1 MQNTR
6 TSKAKLLAV
15 TSLFRQ
21 IISILLNFLSRTI
34 FIQMLGA
41 EYLGLNGLFT
51 NILSILALSEL
62 GIGAAISFYLY
73 KPIADSNY
81 DRIKSIMHF
90 YKICYRCVGTFIILA
105 GVFCLPFLKYFV
117 KFDNTLGINLQL
129 VFMLYIFNTAAT
141 YFLYSYKQTLVY
153 ASQEGYRIEKYN
165 IVFSFVSCI
174 ADCIILYI
182 FKNYYIYLVQKF
194 VVILLK
200 NLYLGAIIDKAYP
213 YLHSNDYEKLSKVEI
228 KSILKDVAN
237 ISIYKIGSALY
248 SATDNIIISAIIGTI
263 VVGYYS
269 NYSLI
274 IAQILMVINL
284 LSNSFVA
291 GIGNVIVKETRE
303 RKLKIFYELDMC
315 LYGCIFLSSMLLVQL
330 LNPFIGMWVGN
341 VDKNY
346 VLPFYI
352 VCIIVFNFFLD
363 TSILIL
369 TAFREGS
376 GHFEIGKKA
385 QLFGGILNIILSI
398 ILGKRLGLA
407 GIFIATSVCKLFI
420 TILPIVYKTANKV
433 FKESGIK
440 MVTYYFSHL
449 LLLIAGWGIEST
461 INTKISCSGIGGL
474 IIRGFISI
482 FVFLVLFLAVY
493 GRTDIFKS
501 LINRMKLEFPLKN

>member
-6 TSKAKLLAV
+6 TNKAKLLAI
-15 TSLFRQ
+15 TSLLRQ

-73 KPIADSNY
+73 KPIADSNQ

-90 YKICYRCVGTFIILA
+90 YKLCYRFVGTFIILA
-105 GVFCLPFLKYFV
+105 GILCLPFLKYLV
-117 KFDNTLGINLQL
+117 KFESTISINLQL
-129 VFMLYIFNTAAT
+129 VFMLYIFNTSAT
-141 YFLYSYKQTLVY
+141 YFLYSYKQTLAY
-153 ASQEGYRIEKYN
+153 ASQEGHKIEKYN

-174 ADCIILYI
+174 VDCIILCV
-182 FKNYYIYLVQKF
+182 FKNYYVYLVQKF

-200 NLYLGAIIDKAYP
+200 NLYIGAIIDKR
-213 YLHSNDYEKLSKVEI
+213 YLYLRSKNYTKLSKVEI

-284 LSNSFVA
+284 ISNSFVA
-291 GIGNVIVKETRE
+291 GIGNVMAKETHE
-303 RKLKIFYELDMC
+303 KKLQIFYELDLC
-315 LYGCIFLSSMLLVQL
+315 LYGFIFVSSLLLVQL
-330 LNPFIGMWVGN
+330 LNPFISIWVGS
-341 VDKNY
+341 VDHNY

-376 GHFEIGKKA
+376 GHFEIGRKA
-385 QLFGGILNIILSI
+385 QLYGGIVNIVLSI
-398 ILGKRLGLA
+398 ILGKRYGLA
-407 GIFIATSVCKLFI
+407 GIFISTSICKLFI
-420 TILPIVYKTANKV
+420 TILPIVFKTAIKV
-433 FKESGIK
+433 FNVSSIK
-440 MVTYYFSHL
+440 MMIYYLSRL
-449 LLLIAGWGIEST
+449 LLLVVGCFIEIALSCKIPYTGID
-461 INTKISCSGIGGL
+461 GL
-474 IIRGFISI
+474 IIRGLISI
-482 FVFLVLFLAVY
+482 LVSIVLFLAVY
-493 GRTDIFKS
+493 SRTDAFKS
-501 LINRMKLEFPLKN
+501 LAKRIKTEFILRR